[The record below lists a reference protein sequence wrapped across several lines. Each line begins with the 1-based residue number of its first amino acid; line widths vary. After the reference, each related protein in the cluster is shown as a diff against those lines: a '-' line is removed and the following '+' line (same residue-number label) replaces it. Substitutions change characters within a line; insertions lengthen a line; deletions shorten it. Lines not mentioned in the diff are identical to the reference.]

1 MKRERDWTAV
11 VPGKTG
17 AIVQVLSVH
26 APDAYAKDSVEGS
39 VFLATKDSVKY
50 WWDGYET
57 WALENVVVLKGNGS
71 LEKLPGKEINFRSC
85 TFRVLFS
92 W

>member
-1 MKRERDWTAV
+1 
-11 VPGKTG
+11 
-17 AIVQVLSVH
+17 VQVLSVH
-26 APDAYAKDSVEGS
+26 AADAYAKDSVEGS
-39 VFLATKDSVKY
+39 VFLATKESVKH
-50 WWDGYET
+50 WWDDHET

-71 LEKLPGKEINFRSC
+71 LEKFSEEEVSFHSC

>member
-1 MKRERDWTAV
+1 MVKRSDWEAV

-17 AIVQVLSVH
+17 AIVQVLSIH
-26 APDAYAKDSVEGS
+26 AADAYAKDSVEGS
-39 VFLATKDSVKY
+39 VFLVTKDSVKY
-50 WWDGYET
+50 WWDDNDT
-57 WALENVVVLKGNGS
+57 WALENVVVLKGNGFLS
-71 LEKLPGKEINFRSC
+71 NLAGKITHFHSC